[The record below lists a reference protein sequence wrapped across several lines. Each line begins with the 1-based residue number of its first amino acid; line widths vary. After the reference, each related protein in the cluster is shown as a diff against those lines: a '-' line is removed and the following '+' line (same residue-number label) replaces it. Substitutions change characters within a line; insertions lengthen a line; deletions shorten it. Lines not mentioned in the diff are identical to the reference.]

1 MRNIGISAHIDSGK
15 TTLTER
21 ILFYTGRINEIHE
34 VRGKDGV
41 GAKMDSM
48 DLEREKGI
56 TIQSAATYVK
66 WKDHNINV
74 IDTPGHVDFTVEV
87 ERALRVLDG
96 AILVVCSVG
105 GVQSQTMTVDR
116 QMKRYNVP
124 RLVFINKLDRAGAD
138 PMKIVEELRTK
149 LSNNFIAVQLPIG
162 LEGFHAGVVD
172 LVGNR
177 ALLNEGSHGEKIV
190 EAPIPAE
197 MAELAKQKRAEL
209 ITILADF
216 DDEIGMGLLE
226 DENYDPPVDVL
237 KRALRK
243 ATIEREVIPVFMG
256 SAYKNRGV
264 QQLLDGVLDYL
275 PNPAQ
280 VTNKALSTGS
290 EEPILLK
297 PSSASPLVALA
308 FKLEESRYG
317 QLTYMRVY
325 QGSLKRGD
333 QIINVNQKQKLKVP
347 RLVRMHSNEMEEIDE
362 IGAGEICAMFG
373 VDCFSGDTFTDGKVE
388 CTLTSMHVP
397 EPVISLSIKPEKKQ
411 DPKFFKALARFQKED
426 PTFRVT
432 FVEESDETIISGM
445 GELHLEIYIER
456 IRREYGITVKA
467 DKPKVAFRETPTMR
481 GDFEYVHKKQ
491 SGGRGQYAKIIGYI
505 EPIVREDQDA
515 DSFCL
520 DLEFVDQTF
529 GGSIPPEFIPAIKK
543 GFEDVVKEGPL
554 IGHPVVGCRMVITDG
569 GYHAVDSS
577 EIAFRLCA
585 RYAFRKGLL
594 NAGASILEPIMNV
607 EVTAPTEFQ
616 NVIVPQLVRRKA
628 IVEDS
633 RLSGDAFSTNVFVP
647 LNNMFG
653 YSTELRSATQGKGEF
668 SMEYSHYAL
677 VNSDVQQALTTK
689 YEKER
694 RERKD
699 EE

>member
-96 AILVVCSVG
+96 AILVICSVG

-138 PMKIVEELRTK
+138 PLKIVEELRKK
-149 LSNNFIAVQLPIG
+149 LGSNFIAVQLPIG

-172 LVGNR
+172 LIGNR
-177 ALLNEGSHGEKIV
+177 ALLNQGDYGEKIV
-190 EAPIPAE
+190 EAEIPAD
-197 MAELAKQKRAEL
+197 MAELAKQKRTEL
-209 ITILADF
+209 IHILADYE
-216 DDEIGMGLLE
+216 DEIGMGLLE
-226 DENYDPPVDVL
+226 DENYEPPVDVL

-243 ATIEREVIPVFMG
+243 ATIARDVIPVFMG
-256 SAYKNRGV
+256 TAYKNRGV

-280 VTNKALSTGS
+280 VTNKALSTGT

-297 PSSASPLVALA
+297 SASNNPLVALA

-347 RLVRMHSNEMEEIDE
+347 RLVRMHSNEMEEINE
-362 IGAGEICAMFG
+362 VGAGEICAMFG
-373 VDCFSGDTFTDGKVE
+373 VDCFSGDTFTDGKLE

-505 EPIVREDQDA
+505 EPIVREDQDP
-515 DSFCL
+515 DSFNL
-520 DLEFVDQTF
+520 ELEFVDQTF

-607 EVTAPTEFQ
+607 EVTSPAEFQ

-628 IVEDS
+628 VVEDS
-633 RLSGDAFSTNVFVP
+633 RLTGDSFSTAVFVP

-668 SMEYSHYAL
+668 TMEYSHYAL
-677 VNSDVQQALTTK
+677 VNSEVQQNLTSK

>member
-56 TIQSAATYVK
+56 TIQSAATYIK

-74 IDTPGHVDFTVEV
+74 IDTPGHVDFTIEV

-116 QMKRYNVP
+116 QMKRYKVP

-138 PMKIVEELRTK
+138 PMKIIEELKVK
-149 LSNNFIAVQLPIG
+149 LHHNFVAVQLPIG

-177 ALLNEGSHGEKIV
+177 ALLNEGSYGEKIV
-190 EAPIPAE
+190 EAEIPPE

-209 ITILADF
+209 IHALADF
-216 DDEIGMGLLE
+216 DDDIGMGLLE
-226 DENYDPPVDVL
+226 DENYDPPVEVL

-243 ATIEREVIPVFMG
+243 ATIERSVIPVFMG

-280 VTNKALSTGS
+280 VTNQALSTGT
-290 EEPILLK
+290 EEPVLLK
-297 PSSASPLVALA
+297 SSSSNPLVALA
-308 FKLEESRYG
+308 FKLEENRYG
-317 QLTYMRVY
+317 QLTYMRIY

-333 QIINVNQKQKLKVP
+333 QVFNVNQKQKLKIP
-347 RLVRMHSNEMEEIDE
+347 RLVRMHSNEMEEISDV
-362 IGAGEICAMFG
+362 GAGEICAMFG
-373 VDCFSGDTFTDGKVE
+373 IDCFSGDTFTDGKLE

-411 DPKFFKALARFQKED
+411 DPKFFKALSRFQKED

-432 FVEESDETIISGM
+432 FVEESDETVISGM

-505 EPIVREDQDA
+505 EPIVREDQDP
-515 DSFCL
+515 SEFNL
-520 DLEFVDQTF
+520 DLEFSDQTF
-529 GGSIPPEFIPAIKK
+529 GGSIPPEFIPAIRK

-594 NAGASILEPIMNV
+594 AAGASILEPIMNV
-607 EVTAPTEFQ
+607 EVTSPSEFQ

-633 RLSGDAFSTNVFVP
+633 RMSGDSFSSAVFVP

-677 VNSDVQQALTTK
+677 VNSEVQQNLTTK

-694 RERKD
+694 REKKD